1 MIIENEIKK
10 EDKRIVKTKQK
21 MCEALLILMK
31 DEPLDEIKISKLCQV
46 SNISRATFYNNFKTV
61 YDVLDC
67 YLDLLKTQM
76 SELYRVKMRSKKN
89 TVQEAM
95 LYLLTESF
103 DYLLDKREIILS
115 FMENNVGR
123 NLTQMISNFMKSTI
137 SNILREHENEIRQ
150 QLTVSIEYAS
160 SFLSGGI
167 SFLVLDY
174 LINTNVEVD
183 KTEFLNNLISIC
195 NKIVKF
201 GDNK

>member
-115 FMENNVGR
+115 FIENNAGR

-183 KTEFLNNLISIC
+183 KNEFLNNLISIC

>member
-1 MIIENEIKK
+1 MIIENENKK

-46 SNISRATFYNNFKTV
+46 SNISRATFYNNFKIV

-67 YLDLLKTQM
+67 YLELLKTQM

-115 FMENNVGR
+115 FIENNASR

-137 SNILREHENEIRQ
+137 LNILKEHQNEIRQ

-174 LINTNVEVD
+174 LINTNIEVD
-183 KTEFLNNLISIC
+183 KNEFLNNLISIC
-195 NKIVKF
+195 NQIVKF

>member
-1 MIIENEIKK
+1 MYIETENKK

-21 MCEALLILMK
+21 MCEALLFLMK
-31 DEPLDEIKISKLCQV
+31 DEPLDEIRISKLCQV

-89 TVQEAM
+89 TIQEAM

-103 DYLLDKREIILS
+103 DYLLDKREIIIS
-115 FMENNVGR
+115 FMDNNAGR
-123 NLTQMISNFMKSTI
+123 NLTQMVSNFLKSTI
-137 SNILREHENEIRQ
+137 LSILKEHETELKQ
-150 QLTVSIEYAS
+150 QLTVSIEYAA

-174 LINTNVEVD
+174 LINTDTAVD
-183 KTEFLNNLISIC
+183 KNEFLNNLISIC

-201 GDNK
+201 GDNN